1 MYKTGTEIK
10 VGLFVL
16 AALGVMIWMVFRLGG
31 FQGYNQGTYN
41 VDAYFAQ
48 AAGLKVGVTVQVAGI
63 PVGRV
68 VAIELSD
75 QDTARVVMAIR
86 QEVDLPADSRALIRT
101 QGVLG
106 DKYIEI
112 SPGELDSGGTLAQK
126 GHISDTQEAADLS
139 ELMEKLSSVADDL
152 KSLTSALSADG
163 GGEEIRQIVHN
174 VRKISEGL
182 DTLITDNGPNLTEA
196 LDSLGRTARNLE
208 AITEKVSSGQGTLGG
223 LINDD
228 AVLTD
233 LRSALS
239 GVREVTASVRQI
251 ADKVASGQGTLGR
264 LVTDDTTINKLDEA
278 LTGVNEYLS
287 KEDEISVGL
296 DFRADY
302 MTRYNYLKSTANIRI
317 QTSPDR
323 WYLLGV
329 TGDYFGRY
337 SRTDVTSG
345 GTTFEREEFDRGR
358 LKINA
363 MIAQRYYDFVIRGGV
378 IESGAGLGLDW
389 YPFGDDDFT
398 LTVEAFSG
406 DFDHN
411 PHLRAIVSWNFWK
424 FLYLSGGYDDI
435 ISDRHRGSPFF
446 GFGLYFTDDDLKY
459 LIGGASS
466 LLK

>member
-16 AALGVMIWMVFRLGG
+16 AALAVMAWMVFRLGG
-31 FQGYNQGTYN
+31 FHGYSERTYN
-41 VDAYFAQ
+41 VDALFAQ
-48 AAGLKVGVTVQVAGI
+48 AAGLKVGVSVQVAGI

-68 VAIELSD
+68 VAIELSSED
-75 QDTARVVMAIR
+75 QARVVMAIR
-86 QEVDLPADSRALIRT
+86 QEVQLPADSRALIRT

-112 SPGELDSGGTLAQK
+112 SPGTADTGATLAQR
-126 GHISDTQEAADLS
+126 GHISETQAAADLS
-139 ELMEKLSSVADDL
+139 ELMEKLSGVADDL

-163 GGEEIRQIVHN
+163 GGEELRQIVHN
-174 VRKISEGL
+174 VKSLSENL
-182 DTLITDNGPNLTEA
+182 DTLIKDNGPRFTET
-196 LDSLGRTARNLE
+196 LETLGRSASNLE
-208 AITEKVSSGQGTLGG
+208 EITRKVSSGEGTLGG
-223 LINDD
+223 LVNDD
-228 AVLTD
+228 AVLRD
-233 LRSALS
+233 LRSALQ
-239 GVREVTASVRQI
+239 GVRDVTASVRQI
-251 ADKVASGQGTLGR
+251 SEKVASGEGTLGR
-264 LVTDDTTINKLDEA
+264 LVNDETTIDKIDGA
-278 LTGVNEYLS
+278 LTAVNEYLD
-287 KEDEISVGL
+287 KEDSISVGL

-302 MTRYNYLKSTANIRI
+302 MTRYNFLKSTANIRI

-337 SRTDVTSG
+337 SRTDYTSG
-345 GTTFEREEFDRGR
+345 GSTVEREEFERGR
-358 LKINA
+358 LKFNA

-389 YPFGDDDFT
+389 YPLGDDYLT
-398 LTVEAFSG
+398 LTFEAFSG

-411 PHLRAIVSWNFWK
+411 PHLRLMATWRFWK
-424 FLYLSGGYDDI
+424 FLYLGAGYDDF
-435 ISDRHRGSPFF
+435 ISETHRASPFV

-459 LIGGASS
+459 LLGGASS